1 MIDTDETTPE
11 RHNPAARRRS
21 GRPRTRRRA
30 VPAESAELG
39 VRLERVRVVL
49 VRPEHPFNLGQ
60 AARAMLNMGLTRLCL
75 VDAPRAYRGSE
86 ARQGATGAAWKVLKR
101 AEVYAD
107 IDAALE
113 GTLHSIAFT
122 SGRSRDLIRPP
133 LFESELPRL
142 VEASHAGDVALVF
155 GCERD
160 GLSNAEI
167 SACHAAARLS
177 VSPEHPS
184 LNLGQ
189 AVLLAASGVFS
200 FRRAA
205 DEVPGPFATSGAGG
219 GEAGDGGDAG
229 DVGDP
234 GRVEGDRQG
243 LDPTGSD
250 PGDPAP
256 HEAITGL
263 HEHLWRLVDQTRFPS
278 KQNPEL
284 LAQGVRRLI
293 ARARPSVWEV
303 QLMRGF
309 LSHVERVLDRAG
321 WHSEGGELESRDG
334 GEG

>member
-1 MIDTDETTPE
+1 M
-11 RHNPAARRRS
+11 
-21 GRPRTRRRA
+21 RRRA

-49 VRPEHPFNLGQ
+49 VRPEHPFNIGQ

-86 ARQGATGAAWKVLKR
+86 ARQGATGAAWKVLKH

-107 IDAALE
+107 IDAALA

-142 VEASHAGDVALVF
+142 VEASQIGDVALVF

-189 AVLLAASGVFS
+189 AVLLAASSVFS

-219 GEAGDGGDAG
+219 GEAGEVGDAG
-229 DVGDP
+229 DLGDVGDM
-234 GRVEGDRQG
+234 GDVGDVGEHARG
-243 LDPTGSD
+243 ESDRPVLEPTGSD

-256 HEAITGL
+256 HQAITGL
-263 HEHLWRLVDQTRFPS
+263 HEHLWRIVDRTRFPS

-321 WHSEGGELESRDG
+321 WRPDEWREGET
-334 GEG
+334 GEGEQEQRR